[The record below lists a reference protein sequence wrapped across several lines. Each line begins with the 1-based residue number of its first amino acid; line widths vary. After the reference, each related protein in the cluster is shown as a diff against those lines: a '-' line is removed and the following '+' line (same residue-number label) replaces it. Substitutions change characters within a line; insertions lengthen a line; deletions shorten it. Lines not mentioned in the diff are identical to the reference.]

1 MPQVPIDRHELRRE
15 AADVAELLALHGLR
29 RSLEP
34 QLAFELDAEVV
45 AEMTAPGVDV
55 KETLQGLKE
64 LIDAIDRRL
73 PQVERAGEC
82 AIANAAL
89 HLRIEAQKRIDELK
103 LEVAGRES
111 VDPRPHVST

>member
-1 MPQVPIDRHELRRE
+1 MPIDGDELGRQ
-15 AADVAELLALHGLR
+15 AADVTELLALSGLR

-34 QLAFELDAEVV
+34 QPAFELDAALV
-45 AEMTAPGVDV
+45 AEVTAPAVDV
-55 KETLQGLKE
+55 IDTIKELKE

-89 HLRIEAQKRIDELK
+89 HLRIEAQKRIDELAM
-103 LEVAGRES
+103 EVAGRES